1 MNPDAWDDYGG
12 WANEF
17 YHWRDKETGLS
28 LRDEEQLY
36 DEYYG
41 HDEQEDPEFI
51 KKEFSA
57 RDLEYNIQRENARV
71 SYQYEEKIKKLNE
84 KIAKMKEI
92 EIAMADKISKVQ
104 KMEALLD
111 RYALHSEIDYDKNT
125 YEFIN
130 YDERS

>member
-28 LRDEEQLY
+28 FRDEEQLY

-57 RDLEYNIQRENARV
+57 RDLEYNIRRENARV

>member
-1 MNPDAWDDYGG
+1 MNPDAWCDYGD
-12 WANEF
+12 WAREF

-57 RDLEYNIQRENARV
+57 RDLEYNTQREAARI

-84 KIAKMKEI
+84 EISKMKEV
-92 EIAMADKISKVQ
+92 ELAMADKISKVQ
-104 KMEALLD
+104 KMEELLD
-111 RYALHSEIDYDKNT
+111 RYALHSEIDYDKET